1 MTDWKLVQ
9 GSQTDRP
16 LEVDTCSSTTT
27 VYLRRNITQVEKTEE
42 NGDVQKLWEY
52 EECTMTQKEYASNLV
67 LLSLLKDAVNSITS
81 YQKQDTIDE
90 YTMQLVEEGVL

>member
-1 MTDWKLVQ
+1 M
-9 GSQTDRP
+9 
-16 LEVDTCSSTTT
+16 
-27 VYLRRNITQVEKTEE
+27 YLRRNITQVEKTEE

-90 YTMQLVEEGVL
+90 YTIQLVEEGVL